1 VGSNLTDSGYGC
13 GWSCWLLIVLIV
25 DDEEVWYIHTWY
37 VCMYGG
43 SGRVGGMIHVV
54 ALLIIPQ
61 LERDKYR

>member
-1 VGSNLTDSGYGC
+1 MMKKC
-13 GWSCWLLIVLIV
+13 GTYL
-25 DDEEVWYIHTWY
+25 

>member
-1 VGSNLTDSGYGC
+1 MMKKC
-13 GWSCWLLIVLIV
+13 GTYL
-25 DDEEVWYIHTWY
+25 

-43 SGRVGGMIHVV
+43 SGRVGGMIHQGIHVV